1 MQDKNIRYVQIKAG
15 NLKNYKIVEEDLKP
29 LSENKIRIQVKAVG
43 LNFADIFA
51 CLGLYSATPKGSF
64 SPGLEFSGII
74 TEIGKNV
81 KSNFQIGDEVIGT
94 TRFGALSNY
103 VDVSSSYLY
112 PKPKEWSFE
121 EAASFFV
128 QSLTAWYGLVELG
141 RLNENSY
148 VLLQSAAGG
157 VGLHALQILHHFNA
171 KYCAIVGS
179 PKKIEILK
187 SYGVDQNDLLI
198 RNNRVKI
205 FFKDLQNHLKQHKK
219 RGFDI
224 VFDAVSGKFFKPQ
237 FQLLNRGGIYVIYG
251 AADLMSNSNKP
262 NYLWLA
268 YKYLTFYRVLPLN
281 LIDRNYGIFGFNL
294 IWLYDKIELFQRM
307 IREMQKINWKKPHI
321 AKIFDFKDSYDALKF
336 LQSGES
342 TGKVVIKF

>member
-1 MQDKNIRYVQIKAG
+1 MNNKKISYKQIQAG
-15 NLKNYKIVEEDLKP
+15 NLKNHQIIEEDLAP
-29 LSENKIRIQVKAVG
+29 LSEHKIRINVKAVG

-74 TEIGKNV
+74 TEIGKKV
-81 KSNFQIGDEVIGT
+81 QTNFKVGDKIIGT

-103 VDVSSSYLY
+103 VDVGPSYLY
-112 PKPKEWSFE
+112 PKPQEWTFE

-141 RLNENSY
+141 RLNQESY

-157 VGLHALQILHHFNA
+157 VGLHALQILHHFSA
-171 KYCAIVGS
+171 KYCAIIGS
-179 PKKIEILK
+179 EKKIGILESYNVNKNDILIRDRNPKKFYLE
-187 SYGVDQNDLLI
+187 
-198 RNNRVKI
+198 
-205 FFKDLQNHLKQHKK
+205 LQNHLKQHKK

-224 VFDAVSGKFFKPQ
+224 IFDAVSGKYFKPQ
-237 FQLLNRGGIYVIYG
+237 FKLLNRGGIYIIYG

-262 NYLWLA
+262 NYLWLT
-268 YKYLTFYRVLPLN
+268 YKYATFYRIMPLN

-294 IWLYDKIELFQRM
+294 IWLYDKTELFKRM
-307 IREMQKINWKKPHI
+307 IENMQKVPWRKPHI
-321 AKIFDFKDSYDALKF
+321 AKVFDFKDSYEAIKY

-342 TGKVVIKF
+342 TGKVVIRI